1 MIMLKE
7 FKIKRGLV
15 DSDGE
20 PIDSKEMK
28 TYYVLYESDK
38 IKEHIVSTLFINT
51 LKGYN
56 IKAHIPYKD
65 YFIILTKA
73 QYDNLF
79 SSGIRKYKKGD

>member
-1 MIMLKE
+1 MLMLKE
-7 FKIKRGLV
+7 FKIERGLV

-20 PIDSKEMK
+20 PIDSREMK

-38 IKEHIVSTLFINT
+38 IREFFINTLFINT
-51 LKGYN
+51 LNGYYDE
-56 IKAHIPYKD
+56 AYFSYKD

-79 SSGIRKYKKGD
+79 KGKIKNA

>member
-1 MIMLKE
+1 MLMLKE
-7 FKIKRGLV
+7 FKIERGLV

-20 PIDSKEMK
+20 PIDSREMK

-38 IKEHIVSTLFINT
+38 IREFFIHTLFINT
-51 LKGYN
+51 LNGYYDE
-56 IKAHIPYKD
+56 AYFSYKD

-79 SSGIRKYKKGD
+79 KGKIKNA

>member
-1 MIMLKE
+1 MLMFKE
-7 FKIKRGLV
+7 FEIEKGLV

-28 TYYVLYESDK
+28 TYYVLYESEK
-38 IKEHIVSTLFINT
+38 IREFYISTLFINT
-51 LKGYN
+51 LNGYYDE
-56 IKAHIPYKD
+56 AYFSYKD

-79 SSGIRKYKKGD
+79 KGKIKNA

>member
-1 MIMLKE
+1 MLMLKE
-7 FKIKRGLV
+7 FKIERGLV

-28 TYYVLYESDK
+28 TYYVLYESEK
-38 IKEHIVSTLFINT
+38 IKEFYISTLFINT
-51 LKGYN
+51 LNGYYDE
-56 IKAHIPYKD
+56 AYFSYKD

-79 SSGIRKYKKGD
+79 KGKIKNA

>member
-1 MIMLKE
+1 MLMLKE
-7 FKIKRGLV
+7 FEIERGLV

-28 TYYVLYESDK
+28 TYYVLYESEK
-38 IKEHIVSTLFINT
+38 IKEFYISTLFINT
-51 LKGYN
+51 LNGYYDE
-56 IKAHIPYKD
+56 AYFTYKD

-79 SSGIRKYKKGD
+79 KGKIKNA

>member
-1 MIMLKE
+1 MLMLKE
-7 FKIKRGLV
+7 FEIERGLV

-20 PIDSKEMK
+20 LIDSEEKE

-38 IKEHIVSTLFINT
+38 IKEYLVGTLFINT
-51 LKGYN
+51 LRGHN
-56 IKAHIPYKD
+56 IKAHLPYKD

-79 SSGIRKYKKGD
+79 KGKIKNA

>member
-1 MIMLKE
+1 MLMLKE
-7 FKIKRGLV
+7 FKIERGLV

-28 TYYVLYESDK
+28 TYYVLYKSEK
-38 IKEHIVSTLFINT
+38 IKEFYISTLFINT
-51 LKGYN
+51 LNGYYDE
-56 IKAHIPYKD
+56 AYFSYKD

-79 SSGIRKYKKGD
+79 KGKIKNA

>member
-1 MIMLKE
+1 MLMLKE
-7 FKIKRGLV
+7 FEIEKGLV

-20 PIDSKEMK
+20 PIDSREMK

-38 IKEHIVSTLFINT
+38 IREFYISTLFINT
-51 LKGYN
+51 LNGYYDE
-56 IKAHIPYKD
+56 AYFSYKD

-79 SSGIRKYKKGD
+79 KGKIKNA

>member
-1 MIMLKE
+1 MLMLKE
-7 FKIKRGLV
+7 FEIERGLV

-20 PIDSKEMK
+20 LIDSEEKE

-38 IKEHIVSTLFINT
+38 IKEYLVGTLFISTLRRHNT
-51 LKGYN
+51 HL
-56 IKAHIPYKD
+56 PYKD

-79 SSGIRKYKKGD
+79 KGKIKNA

>member
-1 MIMLKE
+1 MLMLKE
-7 FKIKRGLV
+7 FKIERGLV

-28 TYYVLYESDK
+28 TYYVLYESEK
-38 IKEHIVSTLFINT
+38 IKEFYISTLFINT
-51 LKGYN
+51 LNGYYDE
-56 IKAHIPYKD
+56 AYFTYKD

-79 SSGIRKYKKGD
+79 KGKIKNA

>member
-1 MIMLKE
+1 MLMLKE
-7 FKIKRGLV
+7 FKIERGLV

-20 PIDSKEMK
+20 LINSEEEE

-38 IKEHIVSTLFINT
+38 IKEHLISTLFINT

-65 YFIILTKA
+65 YFIILTKI

-79 SSGIRKYKKGD
+79 KGKIKNL